1 MPRPTRR
8 TQIHTRGECLRES
21 ALVYDVRVDAVSAG
35 WEGGEVRLERGRVAW
50 QRMEM
55 RERVQARI
63 ADQEQ
68 GHQMAVV
75 RDQGGPP
82 ADSGC
87 ALTVGRCRAA
97 RRRAA

>member
-1 MPRPTRR
+1 MPRPTRS

-35 WEGGEVRLERGRVAW
+35 WEGWEVRLERGRVAW

-68 GHQMAVV
+68 VHQVAVV
-75 RDQGGPP
+75 RDQG
-82 ADSGC
+82 
-87 ALTVGRCRAA
+87 
-97 RRRAA
+97 